1 MFHKKIFF
9 LIFKDDPNFDV
20 IMEWLG
26 RLNLKKIYDNFK
38 GKKINSLKEIQEL
51 SDEELRKVKQKL
63 ASFKNK
69 LIARFE

>member
-1 MFHKKIFF
+1 
-9 LIFKDDPNFDV
+9 
-20 IMEWLG
+20 MEWLG